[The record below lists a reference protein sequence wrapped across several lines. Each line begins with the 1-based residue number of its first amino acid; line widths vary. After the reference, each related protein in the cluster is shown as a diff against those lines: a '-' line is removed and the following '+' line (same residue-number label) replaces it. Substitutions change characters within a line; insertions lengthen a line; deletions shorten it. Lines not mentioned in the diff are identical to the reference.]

1 VTRPLDGQIAV
12 VTGASGGLGR
22 AIALRL
28 ARDGA
33 TVAVH
38 YRTGRE
44 EAEAT
49 AASAREQGASAEIFG
64 FDVSDAT
71 AVKAGFA
78 KVLERWGTIDVLVNN
93 AGMSKD
99 GLLLRLREED
109 WNAVLGANLG
119 GVFHCTKA
127 VARAMVRARKG
138 RIVNVTSVVGE
149 MGNAGQSAYAAAKAG
164 IIGFT
169 KAVARELAP
178 RGITVNAVAPGLV
191 ETGMAAA
198 VGDELREAYRAVV
211 PLGRDGTAADVAGAV
226 SYLAGPDAGFVTGQ
240 VLRVNG
246 GLYM

>member
-1 VTRPLDGQIAV
+1 MTRPLDGQIAV